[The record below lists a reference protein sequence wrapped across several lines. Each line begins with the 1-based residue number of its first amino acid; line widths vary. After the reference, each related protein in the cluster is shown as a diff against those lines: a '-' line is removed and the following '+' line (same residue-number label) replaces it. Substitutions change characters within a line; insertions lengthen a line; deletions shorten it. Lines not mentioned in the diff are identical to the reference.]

1 MRGLSRLI
9 VRYPD
14 CGGVSAR
21 ERAQREQVRL
31 AAAEMFEHD
40 VPAVEIAARLRVSTK
55 SVYQWR
61 RRWRADGLAGLV
73 SHGPGGMVCYLSDEQ
88 IARLTVELDRGP
100 AVHGWA
106 GDQRWTLARVAEVV
120 RRLFGV
126 VYTPRGV
133 GYLLHRV
140 GYTPQVPKQRAIE
153 RDEDAVA
160 AWRTTTWAKVR
171 G

>member
-1 MRGLSRLI
+1 M
-9 VRYPD
+9 RYPD

-21 ERAQREQVRL
+21 ERVQREQVRL
-31 AAAEMFEHD
+31 AAAGMFEHD
-40 VPAVEIAARLRVSTK
+40 VAAMEIAARLRVSTK

-61 RRWRADGLAGLV
+61 RRWTGEGRAGLG
-73 SHGPGGMVCYLSDEQ
+73 SHGPGGMTCHLSGEQ
-88 IARLTVELDRGP
+88 LQRLTAELDRGP

-106 GDQRWTLARVAEVV
+106 GDQRWTLARVAELIE
-120 RRLFGV
+120 RLFGV

-133 GYLLHRV
+133 GYLLHRI
-140 GYTPQVPKQRAIE
+140 GYTVQVPKQRAVE
-153 RDEDAVA
+153 RNEDAVA